1 MRLEIRATPRKVA
14 VSVVAGILSLVV
26 IGYLSLTVSRDLR
39 LLNSAR
45 SDNVQWTLSQSE
57 VEFLEFDSHLTEA
70 LRDTDPDLAL
80 LRREFDIFYS
90 RIQTLSQSELYASL
104 RQVPEFSTNLLGIR
118 QFLEDAL
125 PFVDGSD
132 EALLASLPN
141 LDALSLEARPAV
153 RTLSN
158 SGLNYFAT
166 DSDHRRI
173 SVSRTLTQLAVA
185 VGILM
190 LILVLLAIYLGVLN
204 TQNLRRGREIAQT
217 SERMKIVIGTS
228 LDAVIVSDA
237 EGRILEFNTAAE
249 AIFGHN
255 AEDVIGADLGE
266 LIVPDHH
273 HAAHSAGMERM
284 RTGGE
289 KRVVGKGRVK
299 LDSKR
304 SNGDIFP
311 VELAIQ
317 SAETGEGEIYIAF
330 LRDISHRVKAEEEL
344 VKARDRAVAGEQ
356 AKTDFLATM
365 SHEIRT
371 PLNGL
376 LGNLT
381 LLADTGLSTQQSQY
395 VKNMKTSGRLLMSHI
410 SDVLD
415 ITKYDAGKLELRP
428 VAMNVSELLQ
438 DILDSQI
445 GAARANNSVLEWGWN
460 GPAATWI
467 NADRERIQHILINMI
482 GNAVKFTQDG
492 HITVEAEV
500 MADKAGAPEIHIGVR
515 DTGIGIAAELQAKVF
530 DDFVTGDSSYDR
542 EVGGTGLGLGIA
554 RRFVTAL
561 GGQIGMQSKQG
572 EGSYFWVRF
581 PIELIDA
588 PKALSPSALKSGAD
602 HQRKILVVEDNEI
615 NRLVAREML
624 RKAGHVVKEA
634 FDGKAGVRHA
644 EIESF
649 DLILMDISMPVMDG
663 RTATRAIRSGNG
675 LSARSPI
682 VALTANAMAEEQE
695 AFLADGMNAI
705 LTKPLS
711 REALLAVIE
720 TWAKPARAMCE
731 TVSADHLAELR
742 DTVGDEIFGTLVDRF
757 LAEIDTLTG
766 WLVDAQSHDPSDV
779 EKRAHKSA
787 GSAATFG
794 ANDLR
799 TALVEIEE
807 AAKNRGGIR
816 LAKAC
821 DAFSAI
827 WAITREELTS
837 ARSRDLLRVPDDG

>member
-1 MRLEIRATPRKVA
+1 LRLEIGATPRKVA
-14 VSVVAGILSLVV
+14 VSVIAGILSLAV
-26 IGYLSLTVSRDLR
+26 IGYLSLTVSSDLR

-57 VEFLEFDSHLTEA
+57 VEFLEFGSHLTAA
-70 LRDTDPDLAL
+70 LLDADPDLAL

-90 RIQTLSQSELYASL
+90 RVQTLSQSELYANL

-118 QFLEDAL
+118 QFLENSL
-125 PFVDGSD
+125 PFIDGSD
-132 EALLASLPN
+132 EVLLAGLPD
-141 LDALSLEARPAV
+141 LEALALGARPAI
-153 RTLSN
+153 RALSN

-166 DSDHRRI
+166 DSDRRRV
-173 SVSRTLTQLAVA
+173 SVSTTLTQLAVA

-204 TQNLRRGREIAQT
+204 AQNLRRGREIAHT

-273 HAAHSAGMERM
+273 RAAHSAGMERM
-284 RTGGE
+284 RNSGE

-299 LDSKR
+299 LESKR

-317 SAETGEGEIYIAF
+317 SAETEDGEIFIAF

-415 ITKYDAGKLELRP
+415 ITKYDAGKLQLRP

-438 DILDSQI
+438 DIVDSQI
-445 GAARANNSVLEWGWN
+445 GAAVANNSVLEWGWK

-482 GNAVKFTQDG
+482 GNAVKFTHDG
-492 HITVEAEV
+492 HIIMEAEV
-500 MADKAGAPEIHIGVR
+500 IADEAGAPEIHIGVR
-515 DTGIGIAAELQAKVF
+515 DTGIGIEAELQTKVF

-542 EVGGTGLGLGIA
+542 DVGGTGLGLGIA
-554 RRFVTAL
+554 RRFVKAL

-581 PIELIDA
+581 PIEPIDA
-588 PKALSPSALKSGAD
+588 PKALASSTTKSGSD

-663 RTATRAIRSGNG
+663 RTATRAIRSGTG
-675 LSARSPI
+675 LSARTPI

-695 AFLADGMNAI
+695 AFLSDGMNAI

-720 TWAKPARAMCE
+720 NWAKPIHAIRE

-742 DTVGDEIFGTLVDRF
+742 ETVGDEIFGTLVDRF
-757 LAEIDTLTG
+757 LAEIDAFTG
-766 WLVDAQSHDPSDV
+766 WLLDVEMHDPSDV

-794 ANDLR
+794 AHDLR
-799 TALVEIEE
+799 AALVEIEQ
-807 AAKNRGGIR
+807 AAKNGDGVR

-821 DAFSAI
+821 HAFSAT
-827 WAITREELTS
+827 WAMTHEELTS
-837 ARSRDLLRVPDDG
+837 ARSQ